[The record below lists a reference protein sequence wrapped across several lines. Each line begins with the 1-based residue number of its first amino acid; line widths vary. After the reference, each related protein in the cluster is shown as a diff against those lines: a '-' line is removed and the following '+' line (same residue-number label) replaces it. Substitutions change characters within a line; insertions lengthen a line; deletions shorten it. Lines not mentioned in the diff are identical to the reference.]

1 MNALQKQRMVAVLK
15 YTWPF
20 YILSTVIIAILLTFL
35 FGITHRVPNYKTL
48 TLFVS
53 GEVTDIKKLEDDMMN
68 KFADKELKSFS
79 CISAKPEDAGYNTKL
94 TITGYNGADVLIVP
108 ESKLEKLVV
117 SAFALE
123 LSDELITSYYQG
135 YTLFNQDDVN
145 YGIKLDKEKVKD
157 YMEVP
162 NETCYLVLN
171 GKSVNTGEYSTSH
184 IKEHDNALVVVKD
197 WGM

>member
-53 GEVTDIKKLEDDMMN
+53 GEVTDVKKLEDDMMN

-79 CISAKPEDAGYNTKL
+79 CISAKPEDTGYNTKL
-94 TITGYNGADVLIVP
+94 TITGYNGADVLIIP

-123 LSDELITSYYQG
+123 LSDELIASYYQG

-171 GKSVNTGEYSTSH
+171 GKSVNTGEYSASH